1 MDDPL
6 LATLGRQR
14 HFALALAVEEAG
26 ELCALLEALGVADE
40 AVPGAAVA
48 LPEGELV
55 GGGGGGV
62 EAEDLDACA

>member
-1 MDDPL
+1 MDDAL
-6 LATLGRQR
+6 LATLCRQR
-14 HFALALAVEEAG
+14 HFALPLAVEEAG
-26 ELCALLEALGVADE
+26 ELCALLEALGIADE

-55 GGGGGGV
+55 GGGGGGI

>member
-1 MDDPL
+1 M
-6 LATLGRQR
+6 
-14 HFALALAVEEAG
+14 EETG
-26 ELCALLEALGVADE
+26 ELRALLEALGIADE

-62 EAEDLDACA
+62 EAEDLDARS

>member
-1 MDDPL
+1 MDDAL
-6 LATLGRQR
+6 LTTLCRQC
-14 HFALALAVEEAG
+14 HFALPLAVEEAG
-26 ELCALLEALGVADE
+26 ELCALLEALGIADE
-40 AVPGAAVA
+40 AVPGAAVV